1 LYVVRSTSVAATL
14 KIVSLYD
21 SILFDFDGVLA
32 DSEPLHYRCWKEIL
46 APYGIELEWD
56 AYANNYIGVSDRVML
71 AKFCEAASPPVELQ
85 TLIDQY
91 PRKRD
96 RFRELMAREPPF
108 FEGCHEFLE
117 TLSAYKLAVV
127 SSSGRLEIEPP
138 LERSGLRGFF
148 RTLVCGGDV
157 RNQKPAPDPYLL
169 AAERLE
175 ARRPLVVEDSQAG
188 VDSARAAGFSVIRV
202 NTPAEV
208 RAAVAAR
215 LEIG

>member
-1 LYVVRSTSVAATL
+1 
-14 KIVSLYD
+14 VSSYD
-21 SILFDFDGVLA
+21 AILFDFDGVLA

-46 APYGIELEWD
+46 APYGINLEWD
-56 AYANNYIGVSDRVML
+56 VYASQFIGVSDRVML
-71 AKFCEAASPPVELQ
+71 ARFCEAASPALELQ

-96 RFRELMAREPPF
+96 RFRELMARELPF
-108 FEGCHEFLE
+108 FEGCRDFLE
-117 TLSAYKLAVV
+117 TLGAYKLAVV
-127 SSSGRLEIEPP
+127 SSSGKLEIEPP
-138 LERSGLRGFF
+138 LQSAGLRGYF

-157 RNQKPAPDPYLL
+157 RHQKPAPDPYLL

-175 ARRPLVVEDSQAG
+175 ARRPLVIEDSEAG
-188 VDSARAAGFSVIRV
+188 VESARAAEFDVIRV

-215 LEIG
+215 LGTG

>member
-1 LYVVRSTSVAATL
+1 VPT
-14 KIVSLYD
+14 YD
-21 SILFDFDGVLA
+21 AILFDFDGVLA
-32 DSEPLHYRCWKEIL
+32 DSEPLHYRCWKQIL
-46 APYGIELEWD
+46 APYGIDLEWD
-56 AYANNYIGVSDRVML
+56 VYADNYIGVSDRVML

-85 TLIDQY
+85 TLIEQY

-96 RFRELMAREPPF
+96 RFRELMARELPF
-108 FEGCHEFLE
+108 FEGCREFLE

-138 LERSGLRGFF
+138 LERGGLRGFF
-148 RTLVCGGDV
+148 QTLVCGGDV

-175 ARRPLVVEDSQAG
+175 ARRPLVVEDSRAG
-188 VDSARAAGFSVIRV
+188 VDSARAAGFDVIRV

-215 LEIG
+215 LETG